1 MPTNNMLTGCPADC
15 DETNTL
21 PAIPAAQ
28 DCASYPQ
35 TLSQIGH
42 LYIMPTGATNPW
54 TNWATTPTLTGGA
67 IDNTEALNAK
77 TKWLVGIGELPA
89 AEKTATE
96 YPLLKSK
103 QTDRLYTMSFR
114 VLNLSDAQYDFLR
127 QIQCG
132 SLGFTFWYG
141 DLGDWL
147 YGLSGGIVPD
157 FVTVSFPK
165 GEGNTDKNVGI
176 IRLSW
181 RADGDPERRVNP
193 HA

>member
-1 MPTNNMLTGCPADC
+1 MLTGCPEDC
-15 DETNTL
+15 DTQAQF

-28 DCASYPQ
+28 DCAAYPQ

-42 LYIMPTGATNPW
+42 LYIKPTGATNPW
-54 TNWATTPTLTGGA
+54 TSWSGTPTATANA

-77 TKWLVGIGELPA
+77 TKWLVGIGEIPA
-89 AEKTATE
+89 PEKTVTE
-96 YPLLKSK
+96 YPLIKSK
-103 QTDRLYTMSFR
+103 TTDRLYTLTFR

-127 QIQCG
+127 QLQCG

-141 DLGDWL
+141 DLGNWL

-157 FVTVSFPK
+157 FVTVRFPK

-176 IRLSW
+176 IVLSW

-193 HA
+193 LA

>member
-1 MPTNNMLTGCPADC
+1 MLTGCPADC
-15 DETNTL
+15 DSINTL
-21 PAIPAAQ
+21 PAIPAVQ
-28 DCASYPQ
+28 DCPSYPQ

-54 TNWATTPTLTGGA
+54 TNWSTTPTATSGA
-67 IDNTEALNAK
+67 IDNTEGANAK
-77 TKWLVGIGELPA
+77 TKWLVGIGEIPA
-89 AEKTATE
+89 AEKTVTE

-103 QTDRLYTMSFR
+103 TTDRLYTLTFR
-114 VLNLSDAQYDFLR
+114 VLNLTADQYEFLR

-132 SLGFTFWYG
+132 TLGFTFWYG
-141 DLGDWL
+141 DIGDWL

-157 FVTVSFPK
+157 FVTVRFPK
-165 GEGNTDKNVGI
+165 GEGNTDKNVGVI
-176 IRLSW
+176 VLSW

>member
-1 MPTNNMLTGCPADC
+1 MLTGCPADC
-15 DETNTL
+15 DAANTL
-21 PAIPAAQ
+21 PAIPASQ
-28 DCASYPQ
+28 DCAAYPQ

-54 TNWATTPTLTGGA
+54 TNWSTTPTATANA

-77 TKWLVGIGELPA
+77 TKWLVGIGELPVP
-89 AEKTATE
+89 EKTVTE

-103 QTDRLYTMSFR
+103 TTDKLYTLTFR
-114 VLNLSDAQYDFLR
+114 VLNLDAEQYEFLR
-127 QIQCG
+127 QLQCG
-132 SLGFTFWYG
+132 TLGFTFWYG

-157 FVTVSFPK
+157 MVNVRFPK
-165 GEGNTDKNVGI
+165 GNGNTDKNVGI
-176 IRLSW
+176 IILSW
-181 RADGDPERRVNP
+181 KADGDPERRVNP